1 MRDNNLNLKNNIQSN
16 YLKNSYQKKYNEKLK
31 EIMLTLNE
39 DVDNLKKTLSVLSK
53 DYKFNLKLKDLKKF
67 NKFEVIVLIGMGGSI
82 LGTEAIYNFLKKNI
96 KKKIY
101 FFDNLDN
108 DKITNLRK
116 KENLRDVLFFVISK
130 SGNTVET
137 IANTLILKVI
147 KQDANNLIII
157 SEKKNN
163 FLFNLAKKY
172 NLFHIEH
179 KNFIGGRYSVLSEAG
194 MVPAYLMGLNIS
206 KFRSRIMDFFKGE
219 NKKFLKNSAI
229 QLSNILETTKIQNLI
244 FINYSP
250 KLEKFLFWCQQL
262 IAESLGKNGKGFLPM
277 VSNAPKDHHSLLQLY
292 IDGPKDKIFHIFSLN
307 EKSKEKINTKKIKNF
322 LRKKTLNQIKMS
334 QKNALIKTL
343 KKNKISFREFEVKK
357 VNEDVLGKMFSYFIL
372 ETIIIGKLIKVNPFN
387 QPAVEQVKIYT
398 KKFLT

>member
-1 MRDNNLNLKNNIQSN
+1 
-16 YLKNSYQKKYNEKLK
+16 
-31 EIMLTLNE
+31 MLTLNE
-39 DVDNLKKTLSVLSK
+39 DVHNLKKTLSVLSK
-53 DYKFNLKLKDLKKF
+53 DYKFNLKFKDLKKF
-67 NKFEVIVLIGMGGSI
+67 NKFKIIVLIGMGGSI
-82 LGTEAIYNFLKKNI
+82 LGTEAIYDFLKKNI

-108 DKITNLRK
+108 DKITSLRK

-137 IANTLILKVI
+137 LANTLILKVI
-147 KQDANNLIII
+147 KQDANNVIII

-179 KNFIGGRYSVLSEAG
+179 KNFIGGRYSVLSEVG

-229 QLSNILETTKIQNLI
+229 QLSNLLETTKIQNLI

-250 KLEKFLFWCQQL
+250 KLEKFLYWCQQL

-292 IDGPKDKIFHIFSLN
+292 LDGPKDKIFHIFYLN
-307 EKSKEKINTKKIKNF
+307 EKSNEQINTKKIKNF

-357 VNEDVLGKMFSYFIL
+357 VNEAVLGKMFSYFIL

>member
-1 MRDNNLNLKNNIQSN
+1 MRDNNFNLKNNIQSN
-16 YLKNSYQKKYNEKLK
+16 YLNNSYQKKCNEKLQ

-39 DVDNLKKTLSVLSK
+39 DVHNLKKTLSVLSK
-53 DYKFNLKLKDLKKF
+53 DYKFNLKFKDLKKF
-67 NKFEVIVLIGMGGSI
+67 NKFKIIVLIGMGGSI
-82 LGTEAIYNFLKKNI
+82 LGTEAIYDFLKKNI

-108 DKITNLRK
+108 DKITSLRK

-137 IANTLILKVI
+137 LANTLILKVI
-147 KQDANNLIII
+147 KQDANNVIII

-179 KNFIGGRYSVLSEAG
+179 KNFIGGRYSVLSEVG

-229 QLSNILETTKIQNLI
+229 QLSNLLETTKIQNLI

-250 KLEKFLFWCQQL
+250 KLEKFLYWCQQL

-292 IDGPKDKIFHIFSLN
+292 LDGPKDKIFHIFYLN
-307 EKSKEKINTKKIKNF
+307 EKSNEQINTKKIKNF

>member
-67 NKFEVIVLIGMGGSI
+67 YKFKVIVLIGMGGSI

-108 DKITNLRK
+108 DKITSLRK
-116 KENLRDVLFFVISK
+116 KENLREVLFFVISK

-179 KNFIGGRYSVLSEAG
+179 KNFIGGRYSVLSEVG

-219 NKKFLKNSAI
+219 NKKFLKDSAI
-229 QLSNILETTKIQNLI
+229 QLSNLLETTKIQNLI

-250 KLEKFLFWCQQL
+250 KLEKFLYWCQQL

-292 IDGPKDKIFHIFSLN
+292 IDGPKDKIFHIFYLN
-307 EKSKEKINTKKIKNF
+307 EKSNEQINTKKIKNF

-357 VNEDVLGKMFSYFIL
+357 DNEDVLGKMFSYFIL

>member
-1 MRDNNLNLKNNIQSN
+1 MRDNNFNLKNNIQSN
-16 YLKNSYQKKYNEKLK
+16 YLNNSYQKKCNEKLQ

-39 DVDNLKKTLSVLSK
+39 DVNNLKKTLSVLSK

-67 NKFEVIVLIGMGGSI
+67 YKFKVIVLIGMGGSI

-108 DKITNLRK
+108 DKITSLRK
-116 KENLRDVLFFVISK
+116 KENLREVLFFVISK

-179 KNFIGGRYSVLSEAG
+179 KNFIGGRYSVLSEVG

-206 KFRSRIMDFFKGE
+206 KFRSKTMDFFKGE
-219 NKKFLKNSAI
+219 NKKFLKDSAI
-229 QLSNILETTKIQNLI
+229 QLSNLLETTKIQNLI

-292 IDGPKDKIFHIFSLN
+292 IDGPKDKIFHIFYLN
-307 EKSKEKINTKKIKNF
+307 EKSNEQINTKKIKNF

>member
-1 MRDNNLNLKNNIQSN
+1 MRDNNFNLKNNIQSN
-16 YLKNSYQKKYNEKLK
+16 YLNNSYQKKCNEKLQ

-39 DVDNLKKTLSVLSK
+39 DVHNLKKTLSVLSK
-53 DYKFNLKLKDLKKF
+53 DYKFNLKFKDLKKF
-67 NKFEVIVLIGMGGSI
+67 NKFKIIVLIGMGGSI
-82 LGTEAIYNFLKKNI
+82 LGTEAIYDFLKKNI

-108 DKITNLRK
+108 DKITSLRK

-137 IANTLILKVI
+137 LANTLILKVI
-147 KQDANNLIII
+147 KQDANNVIII

-179 KNFIGGRYSVLSEAG
+179 KNFIGGRYSVLSEVG

-206 KFRSRIMDFFKGE
+206 KFRSKIMDFFKGE
-219 NKKFLKNSAI
+219 NKKFLKDSAI
-229 QLSNILETTKIQNLI
+229 QLSNLLETTKIQNLI

-250 KLEKFLFWCQQL
+250 KLEKFLYWCQQL

-292 IDGPKDKIFHIFSLN
+292 LDGPKDKIFHIFYLN
-307 EKSKEKINTKKIKNF
+307 EKSNEQIKTKKIKNF